1 MTELFE
7 KTKKQY
13 LETSK
18 WMTLTETIPYMVSD
32 SFKQRLLGELF
43 QLGIRIHKLKNY
55 LKSHED
61 NLLHAQL
68 TSMNDSFNVLIYR
81 IIKLKEK
88 EGYDGW

>member
-1 MTELFE
+1 
-7 KTKKQY
+7 
-13 LETSK
+13 
-18 WMTLTETIPYMVSD
+18 MTLTETIPYMVSD

-55 LKSHED
+55 LKNYED

-68 TSMNDSFNVLIYR
+68 SSMNDYFNVLIYR
-81 IIKLKEK
+81 IIKLRDK